1 MALEVIGVGWG
12 RTATNSM
19 KMALEQ
25 LGYGVTHHM
34 WEVTQNLDHL
44 VPLWNEALAGR
55 PDWNAI
61 FEGNKSAL
69 DWPTVTFWRE
79 LVEAYP
85 DARIV
90 LTTRSA
96 QSWYDSISTTILE
109 VIKDPDSMPEVIRE
123 GSRMA
128 LNAIRRS
135 IGDDWSR
142 EALIAAFNA
151 HEAAVK
157 QEIPAERL
165 LVHSP
170 KDGWGPLCAFLGV
183 PVPEG
188 DYPRSNHRD
197 EFFANMDAAS
207 A

>member
-1 MALEVIGVGWG
+1 M
-12 RTATNSM
+12 TAS
-19 KMALEQ
+19 
-25 LGYGVTHHM
+25 YHHG
-34 WEVTQNLDHL
+34 NL
-44 VPLWNEALAGR
+44 
-55 PDWNAI
+55 
-61 FEGNKSAL
+61 
-69 DWPTVTFWRE
+69 
-79 LVEAYP
+79 
-85 DARIV
+85 
-90 LTTRSA
+90 
-96 QSWYDSISTTILE
+96 
-109 VIKDPDSMPEVIRE
+109 
-123 GSRMA
+123 
-128 LNAIRRS
+128 
-135 IGDDWSR
+135 R